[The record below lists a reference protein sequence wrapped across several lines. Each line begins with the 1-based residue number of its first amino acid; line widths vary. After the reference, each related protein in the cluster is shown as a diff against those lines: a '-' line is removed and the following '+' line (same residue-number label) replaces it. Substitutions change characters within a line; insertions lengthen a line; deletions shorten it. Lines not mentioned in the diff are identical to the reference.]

1 MSISEKYLSV
11 RNKIP
16 SNVKILFAC
25 KYANDE
31 QINELLQFDDLFFG
45 ENYVQSAKKRKVKIA
60 RERYHFIGRLQRNKV
75 REALEYFGT
84 VQTVDSK
91 KLADKI
97 SKTAVELKISVDVY
111 IQVNLDN
118 DLNFEKKFK
127 YLKNG
132 EDFSNHEKHG
142 GVKESELDGVISH
155 VKSLPNMS
163 LVGLMSIGTLK
174 GDSRSVYKKL
184 RKLADQFKLKTSM
197 GMSGDYKIAI
207 EEGSNII
214 RLGRILL

>member
-1 MSISEKYLSV
+1 MSISEKYLSI
-11 RNKIP
+11 RNEVP
-16 SNVKILFAC
+16 SDVKILFAC

-31 QINELLQFDDLFFG
+31 QIIELLQFNNLVFG
-45 ENYVQSAKKRKVKIA
+45 ENYVQSAVKRKVKIA

-75 REALEYFGT
+75 REALKYFGT
-84 VQTVDSK
+84 IQTVDSK

-97 SKTAVELKISVDVY
+97 SSVALELKTSFDVY
-111 IQVNLDN
+111 IQVNLDG
-118 DLNFEKKFK
+118 DKR
-127 YLKNG
+127 
-132 EDFSNHEKHG
+132 HG
-142 GVKESELDGVISH
+142 GVKESELSEVIRH
-155 VKSLPNMS
+155 TQSLPNINF
-163 LVGLMSIGTLK
+163 VGLMSIGTLK

-197 GMSGDYKIAI
+197 GMSEDYKIAI

>member
-1 MSISEKYLSV
+1 M
-11 RNKIP
+11 
-16 SNVKILFAC
+16 
-25 KYANDE
+25 
-31 QINELLQFDDLFFG
+31 
-45 ENYVQSAKKRKVKIA
+45 
-60 RERYHFIGRLQRNKV
+60 
-75 REALEYFGT
+75 
-84 VQTVDSK
+84 
-91 KLADKI
+91 
-97 SKTAVELKISVDVY
+97 
-111 IQVNLDN
+111 
-118 DLNFEKKFK
+118 
-127 YLKNG
+127 KNG